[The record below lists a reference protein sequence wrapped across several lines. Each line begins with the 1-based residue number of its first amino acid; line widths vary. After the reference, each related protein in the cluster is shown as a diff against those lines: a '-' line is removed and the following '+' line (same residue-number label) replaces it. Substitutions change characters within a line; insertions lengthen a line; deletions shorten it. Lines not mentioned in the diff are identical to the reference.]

1 MIAIPQRPN
10 PAVVGPAAINSMAT
24 STGATST
31 GATSSIAASDSVP
44 SGTAGGPLALQTALF
59 ERREKPA
66 GGSGR

>member
-10 PAVVGPAAINSMAT
+10 PAVVGLAAINSMAT
-24 STGATST
+24 STGATS
-31 GATSSIAASDSVP
+31 SMAASDSVP
-44 SGTAGGPLALQTALF
+44 SGTAGGPLALQTPLF